1 MIIGHGVDI
10 VETAR
15 IERMLGDHPERFLER
30 VFTPGEQ
37 SDSSSSKRQQ
47 EHLAA
52 RFAAKEAA
60 LKALGTGWS
69 QGIGWTDIEV
79 VRAENGKP
87 SLHVTGR
94 AAEIAGELGIERW
107 HVSLSHIEQCAIAS
121 VIAEGTHTP

>member
-10 VETAR
+10 VETSR
-15 IERMLGDHPERFLER
+15 IEQLLGDHPERFLER

-37 SDSSSSKRQQ
+37 ADSESNKRQL

-79 VRAENGKP
+79 VRADNGKP
-87 SLHVTGR
+87 SLNITGR
-94 AAEIAGELGIERW
+94 AAEIAAELGITSW
-107 HVSLSHIEQCAIAS
+107 HISLSHISTHAIAS
-121 VIAEGTHTP
+121 VIAEGA